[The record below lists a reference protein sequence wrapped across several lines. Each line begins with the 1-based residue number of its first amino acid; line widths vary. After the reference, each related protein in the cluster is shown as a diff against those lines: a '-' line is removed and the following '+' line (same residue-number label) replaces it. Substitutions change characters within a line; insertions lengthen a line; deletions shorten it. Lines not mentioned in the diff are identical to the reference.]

1 MLSTSAGSLQDLHNS
16 YSYSFIW
23 KIYQTHLKP
32 QTWCNLFSR
41 WLLRADLRNNQP
53 QVVGSSWK
61 YLFSADGNNQ
71 PDFLQIVK
79 IVFFPIT
86 DTFQHFCFTFVFL
99 SNDFFLSPNG
109 MNQNQER
116 KYSRIH
122 FHRLMYSKI
131 KIAVQEIL
139 SFVIYRP

>member
-1 MLSTSAGSLQDLHNS
+1 MKISHENTISQIGKTFWRYCYIS
-16 YSYSFIW
+16 YSYLFIW

-32 QTWCNLFSR
+32 QICNYQLDEFQR
-41 WLLRADLRNNQP
+41 INLRNNQP
-53 QVVGSSWK
+53 DV
-61 YLFSADGNNQ
+61 LE
-71 PDFLQIVK
+71 IVK

-86 DTFQHFCFTFVFL
+86 DTFEHFCFTFVFL
-99 SNDFFLSPNG
+99 SNDVFLSPNG
-109 MNQNQER
+109 TNQNQER

-139 SFVIYRP
+139 SVVIYRP